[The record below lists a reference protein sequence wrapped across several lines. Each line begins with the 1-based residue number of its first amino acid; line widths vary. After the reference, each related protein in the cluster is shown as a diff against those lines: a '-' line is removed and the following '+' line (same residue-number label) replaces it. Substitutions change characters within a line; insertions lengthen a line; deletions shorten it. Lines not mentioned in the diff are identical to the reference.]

1 MKGWLPPLALALVAC
16 VAADK
21 GNGRPAGVP
30 KGAVKMQLRV
40 SGSGRPI
47 VIVGQGLTGVLSWMP
62 HAEQLASRRRV
73 ALAQP
78 ISVELGLAHRPL
90 PADYSVKME
99 SGALTAA
106 LTDVGWTEPV
116 DVVGWSYG
124 GLIALDF
131 ALDHPERIR
140 SLVLVEPDAA
150 WALPDYG
157 RADPEVR
164 KTEEAAQRWVD
175 GVSEDELAEFIAD
188 MLGPGQSP
196 RQHPRWAVWNEH
208 RDALRASIAIFRHRD
223 DVSRL
228 RRFSRPV
235 LLVRGEGTDRYNA
248 AISDALAAAFSSVRV
263 VELPGGHM
271 SPVVAMDRFLD
282 EMRTFQ
288 GG

>member
-1 MKGWLPPLALALVAC
+1 
-16 VAADK
+16 
-21 GNGRPAGVP
+21 
-30 KGAVKMQLRV
+30 
-40 SGSGRPI
+40 
-47 VIVGQGLTGVLSWMP
+47 
-62 HAEQLASRRRV
+62 
-73 ALAQP
+73 
-78 ISVELGLAHRPL
+78 
-90 PADYSVKME
+90 ME
-99 SGALTAA
+99 SGALAAA
-106 LTDVGWTEPV
+106 LAEVGWTQPI

-131 ALDHPERIR
+131 ALDRPERIR

-164 KTEEAAQRWVD
+164 KTEDAAKRWVD
-175 GVSEDELAEFIAD
+175 GVSEDELAAFIAD

-196 RQHPRWAVWNEH
+196 RQHPRWPVWNEH
-208 RDALRASIAIFRHRD
+208 RDALRASIAIFRHGD

-235 LLVRGEGTDRYNA
+235 MLVRGEGTDRYNA

-271 SPVVAMDRFLD
+271 SPVVSMDRFLD
-282 EMRTFQ
+282 ELRKFQ
-288 GG
+288 Q